1 MSSRDWYLSAQATIV
16 GDPINVPS
24 FESIAEED
32 GEEDGQDEAIV
43 TSGDTTPPLTAKG
56 KSKASGPEAHQD
68 VLAAQRELR
77 IHELLALFACFLF
90 PAIGAWLLHAI
101 RSQLSRPSEGLV
113 SNYNLVIFLL
123 ASEIRPTSHLI
134 KMIQARTLH
143 LQRVVGSSPTD
154 ENQVDSSKVLDMAKR
169 LEELEAHVA
178 DSAENAQRN
187 IGGSSDQFTAKTV
200 AQVTSDMRKTIQPE
214 LDALNRAVRRYEKR
228 TTISAIQTDSRL
240 QELESRLNDVVVL
253 AAAAQRNAE
262 SRPRNFIIILVN
274 WVCGAIVLPLQYT
287 GYLLSLPTRALSW
300 LSVSLGRLLGIR
312 SSRAL
317 KESKASRPGSGT
329 RIRERKAKVGV

>member
-1 MSSRDWYLSAQATIV
+1 ME
-16 GDPINVPS
+16 DPVSLPS
-24 FESIAEED
+24 FDSIAEED
-32 GEEDGQDEAIV
+32 GEEDGHDEAVV
-43 TSGDTTPPLTAKG
+43 TSGDTTPPFTAKDTG
-56 KSKASGPEAHQD
+56 KGSDPEAHQD
-68 VLAAQRELR
+68 ALAAQQELR
-77 IHELLALFACFLF
+77 VHEVLALFACFLF

-143 LQRVVGSSPTD
+143 LQRVVGSGLAN
-154 ENQVDSSKVLDMAKR
+154 ENKVDTSKVLDMAKR

-187 IGGSSDQFTAKTV
+187 IEGNPEQFTAKTV

-228 TTISAIQTDSRL
+228 TTISAIQTESRL
-240 QELESRLNDVVVL
+240 QDLESRLNDVVVL

-262 SRPRNFIIILVN
+262 SRPRNFIVILVN
-274 WVCGAIVLPLQYT
+274 WVCGAIVLPLQYL
-287 GYLLSLPTRALSW
+287 GFVLGLPPRALSW
-300 LSVSLGRLLGIR
+300 LSATLGHLLGIR
-312 SSRAL
+312 RSRAL
-317 KESKASRPGSGT
+317 KESKTSRPGSST
-329 RIRERKAKVGV
+329 RIRERKAKAGV